1 MCWIYIFVENR
12 QIGSFL
18 PKIAKL
24 AIFSGNCQKS
34 PNWRFF
40 AKNRL
45 IAAFR
50 RKSPNWRFFL
60 EIAKSDLFTKNRQIG
75 AFSPK
80 IAKLAI
86 FSGNC
91 QIGDFFWKL
100 PNQIFSPEISPN
112 WRFFE
117 KNHQIGSF
125 CKKKLPKNA
134 EIRQISRRI
143 KKTLFEMKS
152 NVQ

>member
-24 AIFSGNCQKS
+24 ALALFAENRQIGDFFWKLPKIAKLAIFRQKP

-75 AFSPK
+75 AFSLQTQW
-80 IAKLAI
+80 AK
-86 FSGNC
+86 NVKKV
-91 QIGDFFWKL
+91 QTMIGIYL
-100 PNQIFSPEISPN
+100 IS
-112 WRFFE
+112 
-117 KNHQIGSF
+117 
-125 CKKKLPKNA
+125 
-134 EIRQISRRI
+134 
-143 KKTLFEMKS
+143 
-152 NVQ
+152 